1 MNIVFVGSLYPKYLI
16 EYLLNSGISVSF
28 AANNFQ
34 KALIEGFASYCDK
47 VTIVSSPY
55 ITRPDACEKHYIEGG
70 VLTKEESGYHNFHYV
85 GNNKVRNLRL
95 ISELVRI
102 RKALKIVLCPKME
115 ENFVC
120 CYSLHSPF
128 LLAILSLQRRIKKT
142 CVVVPDLPEYMSSKG
157 NLLRSVAKRIDRRII
172 NFCVRRLNCFAL
184 LSKAMAD
191 KLPLTGKQWV
201 LVEGIYCPTTIP
213 NVKKSEN
220 KVILYTGQLQ
230 RRYGL
235 FDLVD
240 AFMMIPNKDY
250 ELWLC
255 GRGGTEEQIWF
266 ENKAREDRRIKII
279 GRVPPEEALIL
290 QKKAT
295 LLVNPRHS
303 NEEFTKYSFPSKT
316 MEYLASGTPTLMCR
330 LPSIPEEY
338 YDYLFFFEDESIVGM
353 SRKMMEVCQMDTA
366 ALEQKGRNA
375 SDFIMTT
382 KNPNYQVGKIIK
394 ILQ

>member
-1 MNIVFVGSLYPKYLI
+1 MKIIFVGSLYPKYLL

-28 AANNFQ
+28 AANNYQ
-34 KALIEGFASYCDK
+34 RALIEGFTGCCDN

-55 ITRPDACEKHYIEGG
+55 ITRPDACEKKLIKGRA
-70 VLTKEESGYHNFHYV
+70 LSNEESGFRNFHYV
-85 GNNKVRNLRL
+85 GNIKVRNLRL
-95 ISELVRI
+95 LSELVRI
-102 RKALKIVLCPKME
+102 RKALKKILNPNVE
-115 ENFVC
+115 DNYVC

-128 LLAILSLQRRIKKT
+128 LLAIWSLRKRIKKV
-142 CVVVPDLPEYMSSKG
+142 CVVVPDLPEYMSARG
-157 NLLRSVAKRIDRRII
+157 NLLRRVAKRIDRKLI
-172 NFCVRRLNCFAL
+172 NFCVRRLDCFAL
-184 LSKAMAD
+184 LSKSMSE
-191 KLPLTGKQWV
+191 KLPLNGKQWV
-201 LVEGIYCPTTIP
+201 LVEGIYCPATIP
-213 NVKKSEN
+213 EVKKSN
-220 KVILYTGQLQ
+220 KKAILYTGQLQ

-255 GRGGTEEQIWF
+255 GRGGTEEMIWF
-266 ENKAREDRRIKII
+266 ENKAREDSRIKIL
-279 GRVPPEEALIL
+279 GRVSPGEALIL

-338 YDYLFFFEDESIVGM
+338 NDYLFFFEDESVAGM
-353 SRKMMEVCQMDTA
+353 SSKMMEVCQMDA
-366 ALEQKGRNA
+366 AVLEQKGRNA
-375 SDFIMTT
+375 SSFILTK

-394 ILQ
+394 MLQ